1 MTARKSLRHTRKNLD
16 LIFREIRIRSR
27 LWIYVLYMYVS
38 IYLYMHSKLI
48 PAPLISR

>member
-27 LWIYVLYMYVS
+27 LWIYVYVCEHIFMY
-38 IYLYMHSKLI
+38 
-48 PAPLISR
+48 AF